1 MNQVNFYDSFLWS
14 VGIVD
19 SKFRDVC
26 TWFQTNAMINMYNGN
41 YKNATSYFDF
51 LTNNDTTPET
61 YFGNISMFNFRNYDG
76 LDESFVKI
84 LQDNK
89 AAIGAKVDYIPGN
102 DAVYTSFAEDISR
115 SYEGDVALAL
125 RSIKVLIYN
134 GQEDVVVNTAGV
146 LQYLNS
152 LNWEGT
158 ARWKRAKKEIWTI
171 HGEHAGWAKVSGNL
185 WFALVNG
192 AGHMVPT
199 DQPERAFSLLGHFIN
214 NER

>member
-89 AAIGAKVDYIPGN
+89 ASLGAKVDYIPGN

-134 GQEDVVVNTAGV
+134 GQDDVVVNTAGV

-158 ARWKRAKKEIWTI
+158 ARWKRTKKEIWTI
-171 HGEHAGWAKVSGNL
+171 HG
-185 WFALVNG
+185 
-192 AGHMVPT
+192 
-199 DQPERAFSLLGHFIN
+199 
-214 NER
+214 